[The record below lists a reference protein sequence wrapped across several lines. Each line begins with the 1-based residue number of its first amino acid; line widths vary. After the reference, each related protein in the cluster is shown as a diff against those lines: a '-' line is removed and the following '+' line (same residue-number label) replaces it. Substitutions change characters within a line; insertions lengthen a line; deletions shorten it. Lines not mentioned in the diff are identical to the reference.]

1 VETLSQVETFVLLL
15 RPLRLEDDVG
25 PAAVAAAPVGQ
36 AGAAEK
42 SRARVVATLSN
53 AQVLELYSNWCA
65 PPPAAVE
72 CVCLWQGAPHS
83 DVDTSADSPRLY
95 SL

>member
-1 VETLSQVETFVLLL
+1 VDTEPKVETFVLLL

-25 PAAVAAAPVGQ
+25 PAAAAVAAAPAGQ

-65 PPPAAVE
+65 PPPAELSSV
-72 CVCLWQGAPHS
+72 CVFVARGA
-83 DVDTSADSPRLY
+83 
-95 SL
+95 SLRRGHVR